1 MYLTQKLASQALG
14 QVLAGRTLTDAL
26 AAIWQGQ
33 PDLRPQQRGAIQDL
47 CYGSLRHLGL
57 LEHVLG
63 QLLRKPLFEDELR
76 MLLLVSLYQ
85 LHFTRAAPY
94 SVVDHA
100 VKVATH
106 VGSGGGKGL
115 VNAILR
121 NFLRSKDTLLGNAN
135 RTERGLWS
143 HPQWW
148 INALRDAYPKRWQ
161 AILSAS
167 NLHPP
172 LTLRV
177 NRRRETVDNY
187 LKRLAEAGIAA
198 SPLGEAA
205 INIHRPIGIDQ
216 LPGFLDGDVSVQDW
230 GAQRAALLLD
240 VKDGLRVLDACAAP
254 GGKTG
259 HILELADVALTAID
273 SDAKRLSRVHDNL
286 KRLQL
291 SATLVAGDASNPAL
305 WWDGTPFDRV
315 LADVPCSATGVVR
328 RNPDIKWLRRPED
341 FVGYSR
347 QQAEMIDA
355 LWALVAPG
363 GKLLYATCSIF
374 PAENAEQAT
383 AFAARHADAQRLPL
397 PGGLPDDGQ
406 LLPTPEH
413 DGFFYA
419 LFEKITAQPAG

>member
-1 MYLTQKLASQALG
+1 MYLTQKLASSALG

-26 AAIWQGQ
+26 TATWQNQ

-57 LEHVLG
+57 LEHVLS
-63 QLLRKPLFEDELR
+63 QLLRKPLFEEELR
-76 MLLLVSLYQ
+76 TLLLVSLYQ

-106 VGSGGGKGL
+106 VGTGGGKGL

-121 NFLRSKDTLLGNAN
+121 NFLRNKDALLGNAN

-143 HPQWW
+143 HPAWW
-148 INALRDAYPKRWQ
+148 INALREAYPSHWQ

-177 NRRRETVDNY
+177 NRRRGSVDEY
-187 LKRLAEAGIAA
+187 LKRLAEAHIAA
-198 SPLGEAA
+198 SPLDDTA
-205 INIHRPIGIDQ
+205 INIHRPIGVDQ
-216 LPGFLDGDVSVQDW
+216 LPGFMEGDVSVQDW
-230 GAQRAALLLD
+230 GAQYAARLLD
-240 VKDGLRVLDACAAP
+240 VQDGQRVLDACAAP

-259 HILELADVALTAID
+259 HILELAEVALTAVD
-273 SDAKRLSRVHDNL
+273 SDAKRLSRVRDNL
-286 KRLQL
+286 KRLEL
-291 SATLVAGDASNPAL
+291 KADLVAGDAGAPEG
-305 WWDGTPFDRV
+305 WWDGQPFDRV

-341 FVGYSR
+341 FAGYAC
-347 QQAEMIDA
+347 QQAEMLDA
-355 LWALVAPG
+355 LWPLVAPG

-374 PAENAEQAT
+374 PAENAEQAR
-383 AFAARHADAQRLPL
+383 AFGSRHANARRLAL
-397 PGGLPDDGQ
+397 PGDVPDDGQ

-419 LFEKITAQPAG
+419 LFEKTAEPAA